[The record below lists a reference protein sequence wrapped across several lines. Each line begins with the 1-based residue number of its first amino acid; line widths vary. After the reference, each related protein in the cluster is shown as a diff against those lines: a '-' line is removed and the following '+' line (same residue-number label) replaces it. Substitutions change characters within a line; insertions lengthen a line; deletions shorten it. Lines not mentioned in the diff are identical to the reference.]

1 MERYK
6 IRIDSNLEKSAEFDY
21 RLKRLENTQSER
33 SSQLRIYENFLL
45 RARRP
50 PRDFR
55 REEKLNRATKNKK
68 LMSKYTQ
75 DAVEQY
81 RMSSER
87 AVTEAKIDL
96 FMMKLK
102 PAVKYTDI
110 YKDRESYYLRP
121 IAEES
126 ESELEAVSQ

>member
-50 PRDFR
+50 PRDYR
-55 REEKLNRATKNKK
+55 REEKLNRATKK

-126 ESELEAVSQ
+126 ESELELAVSQ